1 MSVKVMANTAG
12 SRKCAFCKHWHDPA
26 MTAIRPLLGKTWEF
40 DPNIKKRCLE
50 FGSDRQAINTCP
62 KFSSKI

>member
-40 DPNIKKRCLE
+40 DPNIKK
-50 FGSDRQAINTCP
+50 GA
-62 KFSSKI
+62 